1 MSLYHEIPFLR
12 NVALT
17 DLIQNYI
24 PSQNR
29 IGATLLPTKSVPTRE
44 TEWEVQLGANN
55 IAPIVAWDAQSPL
68 VGQAGIRRYA
78 GKAVDIREKWEIGE
92 ADILFLRLAGE
103 RESTGSAA
111 AAAARA
117 NVRKQIAKMK
127 NDVENR
133 LEKMRFDVFL
143 TGVLSVNDT
152 VDGQLIALNYDFGVP
167 AASFRDATD
176 DAGGVVW
183 SNTTTGDARVQ
194 FESAKLAIRNATGQ
208 TVTSA
213 LMNGNT
219 RALINHQTL
228 IRQDLVY
235 VSGPSDL
242 VRSPNITDVLSGVR
256 IETYDDGY
264 KLAIDGSS
272 PHQYFLPDNKV
283 IFFVGPAV
291 GGEPFGDLATAP
303 SLLADGSIVEGIFA
317 EQWTSPDPTREYV
330 RVGQVAIPRVF
341 HPDWFITLTTNA

>member
-1 MSLYHEIPFLR
+1 MSLYHEIPFLH

-29 IGATLLPTKSVPTRE
+29 IGASLLPNRSVPTRE

-68 VGQAGIRRYA
+68 VGQAGIQRYA
-78 GKAVDIREKWEIGE
+78 AKAVDIREKWEIGE
-92 ADILFLRLAGE
+92 ADILFLRAAGE
-103 RESTGSAA
+103 RETSNAA
-111 AAAARA
+111 ANARA
-117 NVRKQIAKMK
+117 NIRKQIAKMK

-143 TGVLSVNDT
+143 TGVLTVNDT
-152 VDGQLIALNYDFGVP
+152 VDGQLLALNYPFGVP

-183 SNTTTGDARVQ
+183 TNTSTGDARVQ
-194 FESAKLAIRNATGQ
+194 FESAKKAIREATGQ

-213 LMNGNT
+213 LMNQNT
-219 RALINHQTL
+219 RALIDHQTL
-228 IRQDLVY
+228 IRADLQY
-235 VSGPSDL
+235 VSGPADL
-242 VRSPNITDVLSGVR
+242 VRSPHITEVLSGVR
-256 IETYDDGY
+256 LQTYDDGY
-264 KLAIDGSS
+264 KLAVDGSS
-272 PHQYFLPDNKV
+272 AHQYFLPDNKV
-283 IFFVGPAV
+283 IFFVGPSV
-291 GGEPFGDLATAP
+291 GGESFGDMATAP

-317 EQWTSPDPTREYV
+317 EQWTAPDPSREYV
-330 RVGQVAIPRVF
+330 RVGQVAIPRIF
-341 HPDWFITLTTNA
+341 HPDWFITLSTNA

>member
-29 IGATLLPTKSVPTRE
+29 IGASLIPNRSVITRE
-44 TEWEVQLGANN
+44 TEWEVVLGANN

-68 VGQAGIRRYA
+68 VGQAGIKRYA
-78 GKAVDIREKWEIGE
+78 AKAVDIREKFEIGE
-92 ADILFLRLAGE
+92 ADILFLRNPGE
-103 RESTGSAA
+103 RESSV
-111 AAAARA
+111 ARDRIRDQ
-117 NVRKQIAKMK
+117 VAKMK

-152 VDGQLIALNYDFGVP
+152 VDGQLIALNYDFGIP

-176 DAGGVVW
+176 DSGAAVW
-183 SNTTTGDARVQ
+183 SDQTNADARLN
-194 FESAKLAIRNATGQ
+194 FEAAKLVIRNATGQ

-213 LMNGNT
+213 LMNENT
-219 RALINHQTL
+219 RALINHQTK

-256 IETYDDGY
+256 IQTYDDGY
-264 KLAIDGSS
+264 KLDVNGESA
-272 PHQYFLPDNKV
+272 HQYFLPDNKV
-283 IFFVGPAV
+283 IFFVGPSS
-291 GGEPFGDLATAP
+291 GGERFGDMAIAP
-303 SLLADGSIVEGIFA
+303 SLLADGSRVDGMFA
-317 EQWTSPDPTREYV
+317 EQWTAPDPTREYI
-330 RVGQVAIPRVF
+330 RVGIVAIPRVF
-341 HPDWFITLTTNA
+341 HPDWFVTLTVNA

>member
-17 DLIQNYI
+17 DLIRKWI

-29 IGATLLPTKSVPTRE
+29 IGATLLPSRPVLTRE
-44 TEWEVQLGANN
+44 TEWDVELGANN

-68 VGQAGIRRYA
+68 INVAGVQRYA
-78 GKAVDIREKWEIGE
+78 AKAVDIREKWEIGE
-92 ADILFLRLAGE
+92 ADILFLRAAGE
-103 RESTGSAA
+103 RETRNAA
-111 AAAARA
+111 ANARA
-117 NVRKQIAKMK
+117 NIRKQVAKMK

-143 TGVLSVNDT
+143 TGRLTVNDT
-152 VDGQLIALNYDFGVP
+152 VDGQLLALNYDFGVP

-183 SNTTTGDARVQ
+183 SNTAAGDARVQ
-194 FESAKLAIRNATGQ
+194 FDAAKKVIREATGQ

-213 LMNGNT
+213 LMNENT
-219 RALINHQTL
+219 RALINHQVL

-242 VRSPNITDVLSGVR
+242 VRSPNITDVLSGIR

-264 KLAIDGSS
+264 KLDVNGTGA
-272 PHQYFLPDNKV
+272 HQYFLPDNKV

-317 EQWTSPDPTREYV
+317 EQWTAPDPTREYI
-330 RVGQVAIPRVF
+330 RVGMVAIPRVF
-341 HPDWFITLTTNA
+341 HPDWFVTLTVNA

>member
-17 DLIQNYI
+17 DLVQNYI
-24 PSQNR
+24 PNQNR
-29 IGATLLPTKSVPTRE
+29 IGASMLPTQSVISRE
-44 TEWEVQLGANN
+44 TQWEVVMGANN

-68 VGQAGIRRYA
+68 IGDAGIRRLA
-78 GKAVDIREKWEIGE
+78 AQCVDIREKKAIGE
-92 ADILFLRLAGE
+92 ADVLFLRNPGE
-103 RESTGSAA
+103 RESAQGRRNIRDSL
-111 AAAARA
+111 
-117 NVRKQIAKMK
+117 AKMK

-143 TGVLSVNDT
+143 TGLLSVNDT
-152 VDGQLIALNYDFGVP
+152 VDGQLINLNYDFGIP

-183 SNTTTGDARVQ
+183 SNTSTGDARVQ

-208 TVTSA
+208 TVTTA
-213 LMNGNT
+213 LMNSNT

-242 VRSPNITDVLSGVR
+242 VRSPDITEILSGIRLV
-256 IETYDDGY
+256 TYDDGY
-264 KLAIDGSS
+264 KLDVNGTGA
-272 PHQYFLPDNKV
+272 HQYFLPDNKV
-283 IFFVGPAV
+283 IFFVGPSA
-291 GGEPFGDLATAP
+291 GGEKFGDMATAP

-317 EQWTSPDPTREYV
+317 EQWTSPDPTREYL
-330 RVGQVAIPRVF
+330 RVGTVAIPRVF
-341 HPDWFITLTTNA
+341 HPDWFITLTVNA

>member
-17 DLIQNYI
+17 DLVQNYI

-29 IGATLLPTKSVPTRE
+29 IGARFLPNKSVPTRE
-44 TEWEVQLGANN
+44 TEWDVVLGANN

-68 VGQAGIRRYA
+68 VGKAGVRRYA
-78 GKAVDIREKWEIGE
+78 AKAVDIREKDEIGE
-92 ADILFLRLAGE
+92 ADILFLRAAGE
-103 RESTGSAA
+103 RETNNAA
-111 AAAARA
+111 ANARA
-117 NVRKQIAKMK
+117 NIRKQIAKMK

-143 TGVLSVNDT
+143 TGRLSVNDT
-152 VDGQLIALNYDFGVP
+152 VDGQLIALNYDFGIP

-176 DAGGVVW
+176 DSGGVVW
-183 SNTTTGDARVQ
+183 SNTSTGDARVQ
-194 FESAKLAIRNATGQ
+194 FKSAKLAIRNATGQ

-213 LMNGNT
+213 LMNSNT
-219 RALINHQTL
+219 RDLIDHQTL

-235 VSGPSDL
+235 VSGPADL
-242 VRSPNITDVLSGVR
+242 VRGANITDVLSGIR

-264 KLAIDGSS
+264 KLDVNGEGA
-272 PHQYFLPDNKV
+272 HQFFLPDNKV
-283 IFFVGPAV
+283 IFFVGPSV
-291 GGEPFGDLATAP
+291 GGEVFGDMATSP
-303 SLLADGSIVEGIFA
+303 SLLSDGSIVEGIFA
-317 EQWTSPDPTREYV
+317 EQWTSPDPTREYT

-341 HPDWFITLTTNA
+341 HPDWFVTLTVNA